1 MPRHDIVIIGAGQAG
16 FSTASFL
23 RKQGFEGSIKL
34 VGGERFPP
42 YQRPPLSKRYLLG
55 KVTAERLLLRKEQFY
70 LDSAIEYEWGC
81 TVDSVD
87 METGQIETS
96 SGVLTFNN
104 VVLATGS
111 SPVNLPASIGGD
123 LPGVHSIRSIVD
135 IDTIRKNLPSIKELV
150 IVGGGYI
157 GLEAA
162 AVFRQLDVNVTIVEA
177 ADRILKRVASPE
189 CAGYFHQ
196 LHESKGVSFREGTK
210 VKHIHSTAHSKN
222 ANAMNVEL
230 EDGTEL
236 SADAVIVG
244 IGAAP
249 DTELAKNAGLNCD
262 KASDGI
268 LVNAFSQTSHPNAW
282 AAGDCA
288 AFRFGDS
295 IIRLESVQNATDQAA
310 NIAQNIIGLADGQET
325 AYTPV
330 PWFWS
335 DQFDVKL
342 QIAGL
347 NTGYSTVIERA
358 DPKTGS
364 PSYWYFKDKELL
376 AVDAIN
382 DAAAFMT
389 ARKLLEQQTTIDP
402 ETLQNPN
409 LDIKTLLQV

>member
-1 MPRHDIVIIGAGQAG
+1 M
-16 FSTASFL
+16 T
-23 RKQGFEGSIKL
+23 
-34 VGGERFPP
+34 
-42 YQRPPLSKRYLLG
+42 
-55 KVTAERLLLRKEQFY
+55 
-70 LDSAIEYEWGC
+70 
-81 TVDSVD
+81 
-87 METGQIETS
+87 
-96 SGVLTFNN
+96 
-104 VVLATGS
+104 
-111 SPVNLPASIGGD
+111 
-123 LPGVHSIRSIVD
+123 
-135 IDTIRKNLPSIKELV
+135 
-150 IVGGGYI
+150 
-157 GLEAA
+157 
-162 AVFRQLDVNVTIVEA
+162 
-177 ADRILKRVASPE
+177 
-189 CAGYFHQ
+189 
-196 LHESKGVSFREGTK
+196 
-210 VKHIHSTAHSKN
+210 
-222 ANAMNVEL
+222 VEL
-230 EDGTEL
+230 DDGTEL

-244 IGAAP
+244 IGATP

-347 NTGYSTVIERA
+347 NTGYSTMIERA

-389 ARKLLEQQTTIDP
+389 ARKLLELHRTVNPD
-402 ETLQNPN
+402 TLQNPN